1 MSWLYSRALVA
12 AYSEGICLGGAPSA
26 PSSGTPTQLVFSSHG
41 KMTDFSRR
49 SLSGMTCKPLTD
61 ADGEAVLT
69 SFLADFHAKTLAPP
83 GEAQALTESA
93 LECGRTW
100 QGSLAKYDPDSRSW
114 KTPQCSLVEGLDAFS
129 ATWPRWGMMR
139 NGVSWELP
147 TPVLLTSGTES
158 GLGLRG
164 VPMPTVNG
172 NHNNSKTGGGDGLS
186 TWAKKFPTP
195 CTVDSGSLFNRSA
208 SPGAALRPTL
218 GAMAKFGIWP
228 TPCASDNRPR
238 GTPASTERRMKI
250 GKQVGLE
257 AMVKWA
263 TPTAH
268 NAKEGAYPAE
278 YTRKTPSLASQA
290 GGPLNPTWVEWLMGW
305 PLGWTD
311 LRPLE
316 TGKFQLWLDSHGRR

>member
-69 SFLADFHAKTLAPP
+69 LFLADFPARTLAPP
-83 GEAQALTESA
+83 DEAQELTESDRD
-93 LECGRTW
+93 CGRTW

-114 KTPQCSLVEGLDAFS
+114 KTPQCSLVAGLDVFW
-129 ATWPRWGMMR
+129 ATWPQWGMMR
-139 NGVSWELP
+139 DGVSWELKRP
-147 TPVLLTSGTES
+147 AHLTSDIES
-158 GLGLRG
+158 GSGLRG
-164 VPMPTVNG
+164 VPTPTVNG
-172 NHNNSKTGGGDGLS
+172 NHNNSTTGGGDGLS
-186 TWAKKFPTP
+186 TWVKKFP
-195 CTVDSGSLFNRSA
+195 
-208 SPGAALRPTL
+208 
-218 GAMAKFGIWP
+218 
-228 TPCASDNRPR
+228 
-238 GTPASTERRMKI
+238 
-250 GKQVGLE
+250 
-257 AMVKWA
+257 

-278 YTRKTPSLASQA
+278 YTRKTPSLASQD